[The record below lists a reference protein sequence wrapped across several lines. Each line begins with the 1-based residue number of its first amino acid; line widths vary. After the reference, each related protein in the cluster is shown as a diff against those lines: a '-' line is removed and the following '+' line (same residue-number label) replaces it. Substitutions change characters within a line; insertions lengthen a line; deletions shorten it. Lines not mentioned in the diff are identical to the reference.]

1 MPTALSAVSVDGCH
15 SSCIA
20 EVAMMPDAPETPA
33 IDVRNLQEFFRDAVH
48 DALARQHVGVDDHTE
63 HYVVNLL
70 TMFARSEAL
79 FEPTREGPRLRPL
92 ALMLAEA
99 AAAPC
104 SEQRSRTL
112 QRLGDVSLFVA
123 GFLSHGLARRLVDVD
138 YHIAMGGRA
147 YGTLADTCGSGAR
160 GRALAGVFAELAAK
174 FQRLVDA
181 LNDVSEMS
189 WRHTD
194 RDVLRLYEVW
204 LKTGSSRAH
213 GLLRQLGVSPTVVPI
228 GRAPN

>member
-1 MPTALSAVSVDGCH
+1 MSTDA
-15 SSCIA
+15 A
-20 EVAMMPDAPETPA
+20 ESPA
-33 IDVRNLQEFFRDAVH
+33 IDVRNLREFFRDAVR
-48 DALARQHVGVDDHTE
+48 DALARQQVGVDGHTE
-63 HYVVNLL
+63 HYVVNVL

-79 FEPTREGPRLRPL
+79 FEPTSDGPRLKPL

-99 AAAPC
+99 ADAA
-104 SEQRSRTL
+104 SGEQRSRTL

-123 GFLSHGLARRLVDVD
+123 GFLSHGFARRLVDVD
-138 YHIAMGGRA
+138 YHVAMGGRA
-147 YGTLADTCGSGAR
+147 YGTLADTCGCGAR

-189 WRHTD
+189 WRQSD

-204 LKTGSSRAH
+204 LRTGSPRAH
-213 GLLRQLGVSPTVVPI
+213 ALLREHGVIPTVVPV
-228 GRAPN
+228 GRGRN

>member
-1 MPTALSAVSVDGCH
+1 M
-15 SSCIA
+15 SSD
-20 EVAMMPDAPETPA
+20 PAPPAA

-48 DALARQHVGVDDHTE
+48 EALARQQVGVDDHTE
-63 HYVVNLL
+63 HYVVNVL

-79 FEPTREGPRLRPL
+79 FDQTRDGPRLKPL
-92 ALMLAEA
+92 ALMLADA
-99 AAAPC
+99 ADA
-104 SEQRSRTL
+104 SSSDQRSRTL

-123 GFLSHGLARRLVDVD
+123 GFLSHGFARRMVDVD

-147 YGTLADTCGSGAR
+147 YGTLADYCTHGTR

-189 WRHTD
+189 WRNSD
-194 RDVLRLYEVW
+194 RDVLRLYETW
-204 LKTGSSRAH
+204 LKTGSPRAH
-213 GLLRQLGVSPTVVPI
+213 GLLNELGVTPTLVPV

>member
-1 MPTALSAVSVDGCH
+1 MSR
-15 SSCIA
+15 
-20 EVAMMPDAPETPA
+20 DAPAETA
-33 IDVRNLQEFFRDAVH
+33 IDVRNLQEFFRDSVH
-48 DALARQHVGVDDHTE
+48 EALLRQQVGVDDHTE

-79 FEPTREGPRLRPL
+79 FDQTDEGPRLKPL

-99 AAAPC
+99 ACAPS

-123 GFLSHGLARRLVDVD
+123 GFLSHGFARKLVDVD
-138 YHIAMGGRA
+138 YHIALGGRA
-147 YGTLADTCGSGAR
+147 YGTLADSCSQGVR

-181 LNDVSEMS
+181 LNEVSEMS
-189 WRHTD
+189 WRNSD
-194 RDVLRLYEVW
+194 RDVLRLYEIW
-204 LKTGSSRAH
+204 LKTGSPRAH
-213 GLLRQLGVSPTVVPI
+213 GLLRQLGVSPAVVPV
-228 GRAPN
+228 GRTPN

>member
-1 MPTALSAVSVDGCH
+1 MSNDPVPG
-15 SSCIA
+15 
-20 EVAMMPDAPETPA
+20 TPS
-33 IDVRNLQEFFRDAVH
+33 IDVRNLREFFRDSVH
-48 DALARQHVGVDDHTE
+48 DALVRQQVGVDDHTE

-79 FEPTREGPRLRPL
+79 FEPTPDGPRLKPL

-99 AAAPC
+99 ASAPS
-104 SEQRSRTL
+104 SEQRRRTL

-123 GFLSHGLARRLVDVD
+123 GFLSHGFARKLVDVD

-147 YGTLADTCGSGAR
+147 YGTLAEHGGAGAR
-160 GRALAGVFAELAAK
+160 GRALAGVFAEMAAK

-181 LNDVSEMS
+181 LNEVSEMS
-189 WRHTD
+189 WRNTD

-204 LKTGSSRAH
+204 LKTGSPRAH
-213 GLLRQLGVSPTVVPI
+213 ALLRELGVSPAVVPV